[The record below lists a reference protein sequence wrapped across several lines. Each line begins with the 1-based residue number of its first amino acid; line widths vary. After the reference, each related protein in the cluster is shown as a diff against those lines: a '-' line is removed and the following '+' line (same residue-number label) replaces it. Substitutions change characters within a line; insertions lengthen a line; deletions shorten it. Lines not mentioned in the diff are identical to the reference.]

1 MESVG
6 QRNKYTYTILSVAA
20 VSTQVSVSMNVKK
33 LNRRGYKDPEINAM
47 SQKQTVS
54 EIIYDL

>member
-47 SQKQTVS
+47 SQKQKVS
-54 EIIYDL
+54 EIMYDL

>member
-47 SQKQTVS
+47 SQKQKVS